1 MAKAVLVMDMPERCD
16 KCLLLLKIPQKDGLA
31 LCLARPTNGQEEY
44 NPKREKSWRPD
55 WCPLR
60 ELPEKTSFFEEM
72 QKEKD
77 AGRFDGETGCEYAN
91 LVGKITGWNACLD
104 AIAKE

>member
-1 MAKAVLVMDMPERCD
+1 MTKAILVMDMPERCD
-16 KCLLLLKIPQKDGLA
+16 KCRLLLKIPQKDGLA

-60 ELPEKTSFFEEM
+60 KLPEKVNHP
-72 QKEKD
+72 D
-77 AGRFDGETGCEYAN
+77 YCDNGRFD
-91 LVGKITGWNACLD
+91 KGWNACLD
-104 AIAKE
+104 EILK

>member
-1 MAKAVLVMDMPERCD
+1 MPKAVLVMDMPERCD

-60 ELPEKTSFFEEM
+60 ELPEKMPDLEHGYENV
-72 QKEKD
+72 EKSII
-77 AGRFDGETGCEYAN
+77 R
-91 LVGKITGWNACLD
+91 TGWNACLD

>member
-1 MAKAVLVMDMPERCD
+1 MSKAVLVMDMPERCD

-60 ELPEKTSFFEEM
+60 ELPERKEELAIE
-72 QKEKD
+72 QYEF
-77 AGRFDGETGCEYAN
+77 GG
-91 LVGKITGWNACLD
+91 LGKAFVSGWNACLD